1 MTPPT
6 REDAK
11 KIVAKKKAQLAR
23 VRVIKVSP
31 RGRPPKG
38 KKKRVVRMIQI
49 PLTLFIV
56 SVAVVALIIGLLL
69 AWQVTGYRFPVKVAQ
84 EEQVVVTPATSGV
97 IIYGGYTLEEIDTLL
112 ANKSLSKGGEF
123 LKAAEKITLER
134 GLPFSEGWFLSGTY
148 PFEGDATQFATQLQ
162 DSLNSAVRPYL
173 IKLEELGVTLSD
185 VVIIASMIQRETNNP
200 DQMPLI
206 AQVIYNRLKDGMP
219 LGIDATTRYGLRAW
233 DRPLTTEDFNA
244 DYPYDTR
251 RRRGLPP
258 SGIGAPTLEA
268 LTAAFNPVYHDYF
281 YYLHDKSGAL
291 HMGRTYDEHKE
302 NIANFLN

>member
-1 MTPPT
+1 VTPPT

-23 VRVIKVSP
+23 VRIVKVSP

-49 PLTLFIV
+49 PLTLFIT
-56 SVAVVALIIGLLL
+56 SVAVLALVIGLLI
-69 AWQVTGYRFPVKVAQ
+69 AWQVTGYRFPVRVAKEEKVVSPDT
-84 EEQVVVTPATSGV
+84 ESV

-112 ANKSLSKGGEF
+112 ANKKLIKRGEF
-123 LKAAEKITLER
+123 LKAAEKVTVER
-134 GLPFSEGWFLSGTY
+134 GLPFSEGWFLSGSH
-148 PFEGDATQFATQLQ
+148 PFEGSAVQFAVQLQ

-173 IKLEELGVTLSD
+173 INLEKLGVTLSD
-185 VVIIASMIQRETNNP
+185 VVVIASMVQRETNNP

-206 AQVIYNRLKDGMP
+206 AQVIYNRLKEGMP
-219 LGIDATTRYGLRAW
+219 LGIDATTRYGLKAW
-233 DRPLTTEDFNA
+233 DRLLTTEDFNP
-244 DYPYDTR
+244 DHPYDTR

-258 SGIGAPTLEA
+258 TGIGAPTPEA
-268 LTAAFNPVYHDYF
+268 LYGAFNPIHHDYF

-302 NIANFLN
+302 NIAKFLN

>member
-1 MTPPT
+1 VTPPT

-23 VRVIKVSP
+23 VRVVKVSP

-49 PLTLFIV
+49 PLTMFIT
-56 SVAVVALIIGLLL
+56 SVAVIALIIGLLI
-69 AWQVTGYRFPVKVAQ
+69 AWQVTGYRFPVKVAK
-84 EEQVVVTPATSGV
+84 EEKIVSLEAESV
-97 IIYGGYTLEEIDTLL
+97 IVYGGYTLEEIDTLL
-112 ANKSLSKGGEF
+112 ANKKLIKRGEF
-123 LKAAEKITLER
+123 LKATEKVTVER
-134 GLPFSEGWFLSGTY
+134 GLPFGEGWFLSGSH
-148 PFEGDATQFATQLQ
+148 PFEGSAEQFANQLQ

-173 IKLEELGVTLSD
+173 INLEKLGVTLSD

-206 AQVIYNRLKDGMP
+206 AQVIYNRLKEEMP

-233 DRPLTTEDFNA
+233 DRPLTGEDFNP

-258 SGIGAPTLEA
+258 TGIGAPTPEA
-268 LTAAFNPVYHDYF
+268 LTAAFNPAHHDYF